1 MHHLLAFYRYEKLE
15 GKQFSIADADY
26 FVFHSPYNKLVQKSF
41 ARLVFNDVVRNARG
55 DREVHKETEEKP
67 GWCPNPHLPP
77 CLLRSWLL
85 YFLEM
90 HGGVCGICFRMTWY
104 MVGVLTLLSEDV

>member
-1 MHHLLAFYRYEKLE
+1 MTKR
-15 GKQFSIADADY
+15 
-26 FVFHSPYNKLVQKSF
+26 
-41 ARLVFNDVVRNARG
+41 RG